1 MKTVLVPGAPWPKVE
16 PFVPKKKPARHSRA
30 KQAQTDDNFAR
41 WKKKQEKIDQQNDFL
56 QWLDKVDAKK
66 GKK

>member
-16 PFVPKKKPARHSRA
+16 PFIPTKRPARHSRK
-30 KQAQTDDNFAR
+30 KQAETDDNFAR
-41 WKKKQEKIDQQNDFL
+41 WKKKQEKIDRENQYLNFL
-56 QWLDKVDAKK
+56 EKIDAKK